1 MESTFEKVV
10 NMISEISEI
19 EAGKITEK
27 SNLYEELAIDSLTI
41 LDIVSRLEEEWGFR
55 LTDYPELLD
64 EMETV
69 GSLVFFLDNTIGGG
83 ERDEKE

>member
-83 ERDEKE
+83 EKDEKE

>member
-10 NMISEISEI
+10 NIISAISEI

-64 EMETV
+64 EMENV
-69 GSLVFFLDNTIGGG
+69 GSLIFFLDNTIGGG
-83 ERDEKE
+83 ER